1 MVDQSIQADQ
11 IDIAADVYEPPNPT
25 NTLKAPVSP
34 LPYNPNVES
43 SKNEPDGQL
52 TEKNCEPDPKETDV
66 QSYAETESI
75 SSISAGHGHGLI
87 IPATT
92 VYPEHLLE
100 FKAGRM
106 NLIDKQVKPDVRH
119 GMIYMHLDAS
129 EHLHFCWK
137 DRHAKYPE
145 LDIITE
151 PGNLEFL
158 HVESCKTGRIYVLKY
173 KNAIDRYFFWMQ
185 DPHHELD
192 ANICLRV
199 NDLLQYGKPMSD
211 STSEG
216 SRI

>member
-1 MVDQSIQADQ
+1 MVDQAIQADHA
-11 IDIAADVYEPPNPT
+11 DIVANVFEPPNPNGENST
-25 NTLKAPVSP
+25 SE
-34 LPYNPNVES
+34 PNEQL
-43 SKNEPDGQL
+43 NE
-52 TEKNCEPDPKETDV
+52 KEPEPEPKETDV
-66 QSYAETESI
+66 QSYAGTESI
-75 SSISAGHGHGLI
+75 SSISTGREHGLLL
-87 IPATT
+87 PPTK
-92 VYPEHLLE
+92 VNQEHLLE

-119 GMIYMHLDAS
+119 GMIYLHFDAN

-173 KNAIDRYFFWMQ
+173 KNTIDRYFFWMQ

-192 ANICLRV
+192 SNICSRV
-199 NDLLQYGKPMSD
+199 NDLLQYGKPMNESSSD
-211 STSEG
+211 S
-216 SRI
+216 SRL